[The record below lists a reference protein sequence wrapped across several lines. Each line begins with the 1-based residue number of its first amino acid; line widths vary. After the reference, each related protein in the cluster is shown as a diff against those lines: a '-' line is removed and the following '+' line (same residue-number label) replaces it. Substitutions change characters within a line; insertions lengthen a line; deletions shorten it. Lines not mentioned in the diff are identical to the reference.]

1 MLCDDNCSIGS
12 SSDEADDKTIG
23 FFTGSCSTLLFCS
36 SSEEPDDITNT
47 GLDLIIGDD
56 VDYGRKSSTF
66 FESDSS
72 NSSSTGVGGD
82 GEKPHDVKL

>member
-1 MLCDDNCSIGS
+1 M
-12 SSDEADDKTIG
+12 
-23 FFTGSCSTLLFCS
+23 STYASRSPLAT
-36 SSEEPDDITNT
+36 SEEPDDITNT
-47 GLDLIIGDD
+47 GLDLIVGDD
-56 VDYGRKSSTF
+56 VDFGRKSSTF

>member
-1 MLCDDNCSIGS
+1 MPSPLPAIKLEIEESDPKSVDN
-12 SSDEADDKTIG
+12 
-23 FFTGSCSTLLFCS
+23 
-36 SSEEPDDITNT
+36 PDDITNT

-56 VDYGRKSSTF
+56 VDFGRKSSTF

-82 GEKPHDVKL
+82 GEKPTSCKETDCFVI